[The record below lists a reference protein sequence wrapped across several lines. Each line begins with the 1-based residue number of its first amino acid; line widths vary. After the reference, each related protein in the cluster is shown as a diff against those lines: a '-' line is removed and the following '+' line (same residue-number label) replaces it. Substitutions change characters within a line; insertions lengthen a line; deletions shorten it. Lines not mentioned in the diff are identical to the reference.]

1 MVVPRIPYTL
11 PFPPPTI
18 YPSHAVTLPAAIA
31 AVTDFLHS
39 RNTVLLT
46 GAGISIESGLAD
58 YRGEKGTYRLNNK
71 YRPIFFGEF
80 AGSHESRKRY
90 WARSFLGWP
99 TMENARPNR
108 THMAISKLGE
118 LGIVSH
124 VVTQNVDSF
133 HHVCH
138 PKLPTTE
145 LHGTLRTVTCLT
157 CHSEYSRIPFQKTLA
172 RLNPKWADFLQTAI
186 EAGAFNKNNREESIK
201 TNPDGDVDLPG
212 APYTKFRYPPC
223 PKCLEE
229 TRDGTVLTDNDGA
242 HIPKPDD
249 GSMKGILKPNVT
261 FFGESI
267 SEIAKKEASK
277 AVEEAD
283 NLLVLGTSLATYSAW
298 RIAKAAHE
306 KGMGVGIINLGG
318 VRGEDLFFSND
329 VRGERIRIEFAS
341 GDVLGGV
348 VKELS
353 GVDHGA
359 LDTANEDMAKRAG
372 GIGLGG

>member
-124 VVTQNVDSF
+124 VVTQSM
-133 HHVCH
+133 
-138 PKLPTTE
+138 
-145 LHGTLRTVTCLT
+145 LHLSSTIGWGQ
-157 CHSEYSRIPFQKTLA
+157 SDMSR
-172 RLNPKWADFLQTAI
+172 RGFL
-186 EAGAFNKNNREESIK
+186 
-201 TNPDGDVDLPG
+201 
-212 APYTKFRYPPC
+212 PPC
-223 PKCLEE
+223 MP
-229 TRDGTVLTDNDGA
+229 
-242 HIPKPDD
+242 
-249 GSMKGILKPNVT
+249 S
-261 FFGESI
+261 
-267 SEIAKKEASK
+267 
-277 AVEEAD
+277 
-283 NLLVLGTSLATYSAW
+283 
-298 RIAKAAHE
+298 
-306 KGMGVGIINLGG
+306 
-318 VRGEDLFFSND
+318 
-329 VRGERIRIEFAS
+329 
-341 GDVLGGV
+341 
-348 VKELS
+348 
-353 GVDHGA
+353 
-359 LDTANEDMAKRAG
+359 
-372 GIGLGG
+372 

>member
-18 YPSHAVTLPAAIA
+18 YPPHAVTLPAAIA

-90 WARSFLGWP
+90 WARSFFGWP

-118 LGIVSH
+118 LGVVSH

-157 CHSEYSRIPFQKTLA
+157 CHSEYPRVSFQKTLA

-186 EAGAFNKNNREESIK
+186 EAGAFSKNNREESIK

-229 TRDGTVLTDNDGA
+229 TPDGTVLADNDGA

-267 SEIAKKEASK
+267 SEIAKKEASRV
-277 AVEEAD
+277 VEEAD

-298 RIAKAAHE
+298 RIAKAAHV

-318 VRGEDLFFSND
+318 VRGEDLFFSSD
-329 VRGERIRIEFAS
+329 ARGERIRIELAS

-348 VKELS
+348 VKELL
-353 GVDHGA
+353 G
-359 LDTANEDMAKRAG
+359 AG